1 MPSTIDPGSL
11 ELAAVL
17 TAAGATVAA
26 ALIASVIQLTK
37 YVPGV
42 GAWIDNGREAAVA
55 ELLAL
60 LLVVY
65 AFLGTTPVATFA
77 NVFAAFLAFVG
88 IAALATKAYDV
99 ANAATGGK
107 LR

>member
-1 MPSTIDPGSL
+1 MPPTIDPGSL

-26 ALIASVIQLTK
+26 GLIAAVIQLLK
-37 YVPGV
+37 YLPGL
-42 GAWIDNGREAAVA
+42 GRWLDDQHEALVA

-65 AFLGTTPVATFA
+65 AFLGTTPVPTFA
-77 NVFAAFLAFVG
+77 NAFAAFLAFVG

-99 ANAATGGK
+99 ANAATGGR